1 MSEQKI
7 APPRTVGFWGT
18 ALFPVNGMIGAGIF
32 ALPAVLVAAVGSFAP
47 WMMLVGGVLFMPLIL
62 VFARLASR
70 FDHSGGPVLYGKA
83 AFGSFVGFQAGW
95 ARLASSIVTLAANTH
110 VMVTYLAA
118 IWPVLDQP
126 GVRPVAVGLF
136 IAATV
141 AINLF
146 GMRQSVGTLG
156 LMTIAK
162 FAPLVLLFGAALWTG
177 ASGGPIVLPQ
187 FGETETVV
195 LLTIYAFIGFEVVT
209 FSAGEMKRP
218 KRDVPLALLTG
229 LAVVTLL
236 YMAVIWAYLAISP
249 GESDAPNS
257 LAAAAGE
264 VMGTFGTMVIVF
276 GAAISIGANTF
287 NGGIGT
293 PRMIYGMAEQGMLP
307 EWFMRISRWG
317 TPANAII
324 FYGVGGI
331 LFGFWAGFEVLAVAG
346 TLSRLMT
353 YFICSAALPLIERR
367 EGRIGLVDIA
377 ISIVA
382 LASTIWIA
390 SHADAQAW
398 TTLAGILAAG
408 TVLYFFASRQKSGTV
423 TDEA

>member
-1 MSEQKI
+1 MDADHI
-7 APPRTVGFWGT
+7 VPPRTVGFWGT

-32 ALPAVLVAAVGSFAP
+32 ALPAVLVAAVGNFAP
-47 WMMLVGGVLFMPLIL
+47 WMMLIGGILFTPLIL
-62 VFARLASR
+62 VFARLASK

-95 ARLASSIVTLAANTH
+95 TRLASSIVTVAANTH

-118 IWPVLDQP
+118 IWPVLDDP
-126 GVRPVAVGLF
+126 VVRPLAVGLF
-136 IAATV
+136 IAFTFGV
-141 AINLF
+141 NLF

-162 FAPLVLLFGAALWTG
+162 FAPLVLLVGAAIWSG
-177 ASGGPIVLPQ
+177 ATVGAVTLPR
-187 FGETETVV
+187 FDEAESIV

-218 KRDVPLALLTG
+218 KRDVPMALLTS
-229 LAVVTLL
+229 LAAVTLL
-236 YMAVIWAYLAISP
+236 YMAVIWAYLAIDP
-249 GESDAPNS
+249 GQSDAPNS
-257 LAAAAGE
+257 LAAAADD
-264 VMGTFGTMVIVF
+264 VMGTFGTLVIVF

-317 TPANAII
+317 TPANAIL
-324 FYGVGGI
+324 FFGVSGI
-331 LFGFWAGFEVLAVAG
+331 LFGFWAGFEILAAAG

-353 YFICSAALPLIERR
+353 YIICAGALPLIERDGGTSR
-367 EGRIGLVDIA
+367 ANDMLVSVIA
-377 ISIVA
+377 IACSV
-382 LASTIWIA
+382 WIA
-390 SHADAQAW
+390 SHAEAQAW
-398 TTLAGILAAG
+398 TTLAGIVIVG
-408 TVLYFFASRQKSGTV
+408 SGLYFVARRTAHAGIP
-423 TDEA
+423 AG